1 MGILAWERQTL
12 SSCKLG
18 PSRLF
23 ASRAGSSSLY
33 QYTSSRVPV
42 VDNLTFCAAIGT
54 SCQVSRGVQRSRVG
68 ITPIRVQSFQNTR
81 AHSCRWK
88 TRPLEISPFWHFD
101 TAHFSLVG
109 VVCLFISPML
119 LWCIVTENLFVWWKT
134 RHRYF
139 PQAFSL
145 ALYLSLAHTH
155 PYRQTDKYTMYLCVF
170 FLQGSEGLTSL
181 FLPHCYWVELPFLH
195 LSAAGSG
202 LQFANFRVLV
212 CSSTSSKDNSNK
224 PINFDFIYEPF
235 ARGTDRLLSNSKF
248 SRFKMPP
255 TLWHLFDFTVEK
267 KVLWSWTFMKSLNFQ
282 VFRRGNLHDLPL
294 DLEVVGACRLW
305 NTWIVSTCTWL
316 ESVRAMLCL
325 HESEN
330 ALRGRSGKLQL
341 NSRRGMSWALTC
353 KCTTLQ
359 SKKKTF
365 PRRTQR
371 SNVIWMA
378 NVCLSWIRSQAF
390 WVRMSILLVE

>member
-1 MGILAWERQTL
+1 M
-12 SSCKLG
+12 
-18 PSRLF
+18 
-23 ASRAGSSSLY
+23 
-33 QYTSSRVPV
+33 

-68 ITPIRVQSFQNTR
+68 ITPVRVQSFQNTR
-81 AHSCRWK
+81 AHSRRWK

-145 ALYLSLAHTH
+145 ALYLSLTHTNTGK
-155 PYRQTDKYTMYLCVF
+155 QTNTQCICVCSYSP
-170 FLQGSEGLTSL
+170 GSEGLTSL

-195 LSAAGSG
+195 LSAAGWG

-212 CSSTSSKDNSNK
+212 CSSNSTKDNCNK
-224 PINFDFIYEPF
+224 PVNFDFIYEPF

-267 KVLWSWTFMKSLNFQ
+267 KSL
-282 VFRRGNLHDLPL
+282 VKLNLN
-294 DLEVVGACRLW
+294 EV
-305 NTWIVSTCTWL
+305 IDF
-316 ESVRAMLCL
+316 
-325 HESEN
+325 
-330 ALRGRSGKLQL
+330 SGL
-341 NSRRGMSWALTC
+341 
-353 KCTTLQ
+353 
-359 SKKKTF
+359 
-365 PRRTQR
+365 
-371 SNVIWMA
+371 
-378 NVCLSWIRSQAF
+378 
-390 WVRMSILLVE
+390 